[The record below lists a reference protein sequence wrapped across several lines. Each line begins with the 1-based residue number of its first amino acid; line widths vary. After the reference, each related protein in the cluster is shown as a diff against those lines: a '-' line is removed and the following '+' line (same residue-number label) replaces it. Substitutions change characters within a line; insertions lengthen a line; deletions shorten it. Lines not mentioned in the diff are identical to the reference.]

1 MRDPKEDK
9 LIERMQDLSST
20 LQGVSKQL
28 DTLVTIAE
36 TQMNDAAN
44 VSFVLHSIDKSLGE
58 LVRAQHY
65 RITGEYG
72 GVSTLLEQDDPDHET
87 NRMYDCQ

>member
-20 LQGVSKQL
+20 LQGISNQL

-36 TQMNDAAN
+36 TQMNDEAR
-44 VSFVLHSIDKSLGE
+44 VPFVLHSIDKSLGE

-72 GVSTLLEQDDPDHET
+72 GVSTLLEQDDPFHEKE
-87 NRMYDCQ
+87 RM